1 MVKCLN
7 CGYEI
12 RSIEFEFCPKCGT
25 KINAELKNKL
35 KKKLKGASDDL
46 TSKQIAKTLD
56 SKVIYGMLFGG
67 ILLILL
73 VLYLSGVFD
82 ATKVTPTNTM
92 NPGNLP
98 QTQQQPDVDLSAIQK
113 INELEAKVKANPN
126 DHQLLLELAH
136 LRMDSGFYEQAIQ
149 NYKIY
154 LEFHPDDADV
164 RIDMG
169 VCYFNLRDF
178 NTAIEEMEK
187 ALEYEPKH
195 QIGHL
200 NLGVVNLNMGN
211 VEKAKEWFKKT
222 VEIDPTSE
230 VGQKAQQIL
239 TSH

>member
-12 RSIEFEFCPKCGT
+12 RSTEFEFCPKCGT

-35 KKKLKGASDDL
+35 KKKVKHTSVDL
-46 TSKQIAKTLD
+46 ANKQTAKTLD
-56 SKVIYGMLFGG
+56 AKVIYGMSLGG
-67 ILLILL
+67 IVLILL

-98 QTQQQPDVDLSAIQK
+98 QTQQPGVDLSAVQK

-149 NYKIY
+149 NYRTY

-178 NTAIEEMEK
+178 NTAMAEMEK
-187 ALEYEPKH
+187 ALEYNPKH

-200 NLGVVNLNMGN
+200 NLGVVNLNAGN
-211 VEKAKEWFKKT
+211 LEKAKEWFKKT
-222 VEIDPTSE
+222 VEINPTTE
-230 VGQKAQQIL
+230 AGQKAQQLL